1 MSDLCEVHHVM
12 EAANAAPIRIDGAI
26 ILRLSARGKSGELV
40 QAAVIVYVSPDASRF
55 YLSKEAM
62 VQLGIINENFPQ
74 VGAAFDKSSGC
85 SISPTR
91 QFVKS
96 DVCDCPRR
104 DYPPGRPATLPF
116 EANKE
121 NTPKMKAWIEERFK
135 SSTFNKCPHQPLP
148 AITGPPLKI
157 HIDPNAKPVAF
168 LKPSSVPLH
177 WQKQVED
184 ELERD
189 VALGVIERVP
199 HGEPTV
205 WCSRMVVSRRSDGG
219 PRRTVDTSHMNKF
232 CTREAHGSKSP
243 FQLARSVPPAS
254 IKTVMDLWN
263 GYHSVPICEEDR
275 HYTNFTTQYGLF
287 RYCRAPQGYLS
298 SGDGFNRR
306 MDDLTAHI
314 QRLERCVD
322 DNLIHDSSYED
333 HWWRV
338 LDFLELAGN
347 AGMVVNPEKFQ
358 FGEDTVDFAGFRI
371 SPDTVEPLPKY
382 LVSIGNFPTPKD
394 ISDLRGWFGLVNQVS
409 HYAQLRDSMAPF
421 RKFLSP
427 KVPFEWTESL
437 QKTFE
442 ESKVNIVEAIKEG
455 VKIYDVR
462 RPTCLITDWSKKG
475 VGYHL
480 AQKHCK
486 CESKLYGCCE
496 DGWQIT
502 LAGSR
507 FLRKEEENYVAIEG
521 EALAVAWSLE
531 QTRFFTLGCP
541 DLTIITD
548 HKPLLKIL
556 SDKRLDDITSPR
568 MFRLKLRTLMW
579 KFQIQY
585 IQGKVNTCADAL
597 SRNPSSVEELDD
609 TDKEAYLAAEV
620 TNAVDHF
627 FTVTWEKVQE
637 ASRGDDV
644 TQMLIKLIH
653 EGFPLS
659 KKEMPAPLA
668 PFWDARFKLVV
679 HEDVV
684 LFENRIVIPTSLR
697 SAVLDVLHSAHQG
710 VHGMS
715 LRAYEAV
722 YWPGITNDIENVRN
736 ACRTCHR
743 NAPSQQ
749 KAPPMA
755 PEIPQHPFEMIYADF
770 FELQGNHYLIVGDR
784 LSGWT
789 EVVKVKPGTAKA
801 GSKGLCQALR
811 KMFVSFGV
819 PKELSSDG
827 GPEFSAVLTE
837 QFLRTWG
844 VRHRI
849 SSSYFPQSNG
859 RAEVAVRST
868 KRLLEDNVETD
879 GGLDSDRFV
888 RALLQLRNTPAPD
901 CRLSPAQVLFGRQL
915 NDAMPVLDKSFTI
928 FENKQIHGE
937 WHELWAKKEDAIR
950 SRLVKSC
957 EALEKGSKDLIPL
970 EVGDHVFVQ
979 NQGSNLKNQK
989 KWDREGTI
997 LKKGEHDQYLV
1008 KVRGTGRLTLR
1019 NRRFLRRI
1027 THRPAVAE
1035 QYVGAQPIQPP
1046 VRQEM
1051 SRPEKKDVVTDK
1063 QPTTVSCDV
1072 QGQVPSPLPER
1083 PEPLVAKFPVAQQPI
1098 EDHSASSDHSAGN
1111 DAELVPSDV
1120 PMPVDVPNVHCAPG
1134 ASVVR
1139 RSARAKCPRTIYNP
1153 ASGKYVLPH
1162 S

>member
-254 IKTVMDLWN
+254 IKTVLDLWN

-382 LVSIGNFPTPKD
+382 LVSIGKFPTPKD

-486 CESKLYGCCE
+486 CESKLYG
-496 DGWQIT
+496 
-502 LAGSR
+502 
-507 FLRKEEENYVAIEG
+507 
-521 EALAVAWSLE
+521 
-531 QTRFFTLGCP
+531 
-541 DLTIITD
+541 
-548 HKPLLKIL
+548 
-556 SDKRLDDITSPR
+556 
-568 MFRLKLRTLMW
+568 
-579 KFQIQY
+579 
-585 IQGKVNTCADAL
+585 
-597 SRNPSSVEELDD
+597 
-609 TDKEAYLAAEV
+609 
-620 TNAVDHF
+620 
-627 FTVTWEKVQE
+627 
-637 ASRGDDV
+637 
-644 TQMLIKLIH
+644 
-653 EGFPLS
+653 
-659 KKEMPAPLA
+659 
-668 PFWDARFKLVV
+668 
-679 HEDVV
+679 
-684 LFENRIVIPTSLR
+684 
-697 SAVLDVLHSAHQG
+697 
-710 VHGMS
+710 
-715 LRAYEAV
+715 
-722 YWPGITNDIENVRN
+722 
-736 ACRTCHR
+736 
-743 NAPSQQ
+743 
-749 KAPPMA
+749 
-755 PEIPQHPFEMIYADF
+755 
-770 FELQGNHYLIVGDR
+770 
-784 LSGWT
+784 
-789 EVVKVKPGTAKA
+789 
-801 GSKGLCQALR
+801 
-811 KMFVSFGV
+811 
-819 PKELSSDG
+819 
-827 GPEFSAVLTE
+827 
-837 QFLRTWG
+837 
-844 VRHRI
+844 
-849 SSSYFPQSNG
+849 
-859 RAEVAVRST
+859 
-868 KRLLEDNVETD
+868 
-879 GGLDSDRFV
+879 
-888 RALLQLRNTPAPD
+888 
-901 CRLSPAQVLFGRQL
+901 
-915 NDAMPVLDKSFTI
+915 
-928 FENKQIHGE
+928 
-937 WHELWAKKEDAIR
+937 
-950 SRLVKSC
+950 
-957 EALEKGSKDLIPL
+957 
-970 EVGDHVFVQ
+970 
-979 NQGSNLKNQK
+979 
-989 KWDREGTI
+989 
-997 LKKGEHDQYLV
+997 
-1008 KVRGTGRLTLR
+1008 
-1019 NRRFLRRI
+1019 
-1027 THRPAVAE
+1027 
-1035 QYVGAQPIQPP
+1035 
-1046 VRQEM
+1046 
-1051 SRPEKKDVVTDK
+1051 
-1063 QPTTVSCDV
+1063 
-1072 QGQVPSPLPER
+1072 
-1083 PEPLVAKFPVAQQPI
+1083 
-1098 EDHSASSDHSAGN
+1098 
-1111 DAELVPSDV
+1111 
-1120 PMPVDVPNVHCAPG
+1120 
-1134 ASVVR
+1134 
-1139 RSARAKCPRTIYNP
+1139 
-1153 ASGKYVLPH
+1153 
-1162 S
+1162 